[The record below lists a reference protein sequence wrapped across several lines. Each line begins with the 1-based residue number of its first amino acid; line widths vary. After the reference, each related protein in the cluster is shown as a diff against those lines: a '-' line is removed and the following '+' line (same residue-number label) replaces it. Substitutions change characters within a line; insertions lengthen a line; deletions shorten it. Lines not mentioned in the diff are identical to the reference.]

1 MAYFGCYLVN
11 PNVQT
16 FQNMYG
22 KGGKWVLKAELQAAE
37 VDPHFEK
44 KCVFAAYKRTST
56 FAIFKI
62 SLPKQISVGS

>member
-1 MAYFGCYLVN
+1 MVN

-16 FQNMYG
+16 VSNIYG
-22 KGGKWVLKAELQAAE
+22 KGGKWVLKAELRAAE

-56 FAIFKI
+56 VAIFKI